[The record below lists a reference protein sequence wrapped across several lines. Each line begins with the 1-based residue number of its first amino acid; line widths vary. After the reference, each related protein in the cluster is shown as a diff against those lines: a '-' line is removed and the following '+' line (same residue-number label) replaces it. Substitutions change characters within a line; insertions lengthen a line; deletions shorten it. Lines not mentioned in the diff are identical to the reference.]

1 MSDSRKRA
9 KARYFYLKGAESM
22 ASEKYEDAYEY
33 FKKAF
38 QTDTTYAEAA
48 NEYGTI
54 RFVLEED
61 TFLTATEQKRN
72 LDLMR
77 KLIDLYPRDI
87 PAGKLYAY
95 YAMQSQFPEEAL
107 RVYNILV
114 KEHPGN
120 SDLYYPLSMLYMGM
134 GASDSAVMALR
145 EYERLEGA
153 TAETTVRKITYLIS
167 DGDTVG
173 ALREVKAY
181 GEAFPDNPRIVLD
194 QAMIY
199 DALNQTDTAV
209 MVLEKG
215 MKNFPGNADMEFD
228 LGFLYLNKGDSTKFH
243 QLVSNALNSDFYDYE
258 DKLEGLKMYIS
269 RLPFKGYDFKES
281 DILVNRITS
290 KHPDYPEVLD
300 VLGAYYSAKNDNNT
314 AFEKLKKATKEAP
327 YDEQLMLKAVT
338 MSLLANRPAEGM
350 KIFEDYPEEN
360 VKTTFNAALTYVSAA
375 ERTAQYEKAFGMLEK
390 MLKAAV
396 EDLSLAYTT
405 ADIAPDS
412 LVMKYAPYDLNVA
425 SAAYEVAGDIYTRIN
440 KKEDA
445 IRSYENALA
454 IPIDNPS
461 VMNNYAYYIV
471 ETLGA
476 KPGTKE
482 FERAK
487 ELSRKSLELTQTSP
501 QANYYDTYAWILFME
516 QDYKDAMDYM
526 EVAIGIE
533 GDDAASEIL
542 SHYGDLLFMTGNP
555 EEALMQ
561 WQKALDLDPENKL
574 LRKKVEHKTFFY
586 E

>member
-1 MSDSRKRA
+1 
-9 KARYFYLKGAESM
+9 M

-33 FKKAF
+33 FKKAY

-87 PAGKLYAY
+87 PASKLYAY

-120 SDLYYPLSMLYMGM
+120 SDLYYPLSMLYLGM

-181 GEAFPDNPRIVLD
+181 GETFPDNPRVVLD

-215 MKNFPGNADMEFD
+215 MKNFPSNADMEFD

-269 RLPFKGYDFKES
+269 RLPSKGYDFKES

-338 MSLLANRPAEGM
+338 LSLLANRPAEGM

-405 ADIAPDS
+405 ADITPDS
-412 LVMKYAPYDLNVA
+412 LAMKYSPYDLNVA

-454 IPIDNPS
+454 IPVDNPS

-555 EEALMQ
+555 EEALVQ